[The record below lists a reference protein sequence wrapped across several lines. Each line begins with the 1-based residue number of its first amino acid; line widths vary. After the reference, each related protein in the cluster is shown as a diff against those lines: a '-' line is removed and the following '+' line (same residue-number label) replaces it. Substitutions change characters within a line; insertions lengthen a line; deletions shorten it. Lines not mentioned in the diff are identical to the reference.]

1 MAHDYEKR
9 RAGAVLA
16 SPLPTAANIEK
27 LGAYYSAL
35 GVAIVAS
42 TQETRLDQEKFE
54 QGMTTQ
60 QYIDQI
66 KVNKDPF
73 VAIYDAV
80 QVPADALSL
89 FNELSEPLKLA
100 VFTADWCGDAMS
112 TTPVILKL
120 ADSTPNISLQV
131 FNRDDEL
138 ELSNS
143 LLPEHRAGTVPLFV
157 VMDQE
162 MQQMV
167 RFIETANT
175 LVPDIDAMDAAI
187 NEETA
192 GLDEAEQRR
201 AKRGRRTSYRVERA
215 QAWGEVI
222 LKEFG
227 GLVADALAAGQGDL
241 PLEGG
246 TKWPPED

>member
-1 MAHDYEKR
+1 M
-9 RAGAVLA
+9 
-16 SPLPTAANIEK
+16 
-27 LGAYYSAL
+27 
-35 GVAIVAS
+35 AS
-42 TQETRLDQEKFE
+42 TQGTQLTQEKFD

-73 VAIYDAV
+73 VSIYEAV
-80 QVPADALSL
+80 QVPSESLNL
-89 FNELSEPLKLA
+89 FNGLSEPIKLA

-120 ADSTPNISLQV
+120 ADSIPNIALQV

-143 LLPEHRAGTVPLFV
+143 LLPEHRAGTVPIFV

-162 MQQMV
+162 MNQKV
-167 RFIETANT
+167 RFIETANN
-175 LVPDIDAMDAAI
+175 LVPSIDAMDGAI
-187 NEETA
+187 DQETA
-192 GLDEAEQRR
+192 GMDEAEARR
-201 AKRGRRTSYRVERA
+201 AKRGRRNAYRVEHA
-215 QAWGEVI
+215 QEWGEVI

-227 GLVADALAAGQGDL
+227 GLVADALSGNQSDL
-241 PLEGG
+241 PLLGG

>member
-1 MAHDYEKR
+1 MA
-9 RAGAVLA
+9 
-16 SPLPTAANIEK
+16 
-27 LGAYYSAL
+27 SA
-35 GVAIVAS
+35 
-42 TQETRLDQEKFE
+42 QENQLDKAKFN
-54 QGMTTQ
+54 QGMTTL

-73 VAIYDAV
+73 VKIYETFKIPD
-80 QVPADALSL
+80 DSL
-89 FNELSEPLKLA
+89 NMFNGLSEALNLA

-120 ADSTPNISLQV
+120 ADSTPNIFLQV

-143 LLPEHRAGTVPLFV
+143 LIPEHRAGTVPIFV
-157 VMDQE
+157 VMDKD

-175 LVPDIDAMDAAI
+175 LVPEIDAMDAAI
-187 NEETA
+187 DQEVA
-192 GLDEAEQRR
+192 GMDEAEARR
-201 AKRGRRTSYRVERA
+201 VKRGRRTSYRVERA
-215 QAWGEVI
+215 QEWGEVI

-227 GLVADALAAGQGDL
+227 GLVSGALDGGNL
-241 PLEGG
+241 PFEGG
-246 TKWPPED
+246 TRWPPED

>member
-1 MAHDYEKR
+1 
-9 RAGAVLA
+9 V
-16 SPLPTAANIEK
+16 AA
-27 LGAYYSAL
+27 A
-35 GVAIVAS
+35 
-42 TQETRLDQEKFE
+42 QENQLDQAKFN

-73 VAIYDAV
+73 VEIYETVKIPD
-80 QVPADALSL
+80 DSL
-89 FNELSEPLKLA
+89 NIFNGLNEPLNLA

-143 LLPEHRAGTVPLFV
+143 LIPENRAGTVPIFV
-157 VMDQE
+157 VMDKD

-187 NEETA
+187 DQEVAEM
-192 GLDEAEQRR
+192 DEAEARR

-227 GLVADALAAGQGDL
+227 GLVSDALGGGDL

>member
-1 MAHDYEKR
+1 MA
-9 RAGAVLA
+9 
-16 SPLPTAANIEK
+16 
-27 LGAYYSAL
+27 SAQK
-35 GVAIVAS
+35 
-42 TQETRLDQEKFE
+42 TQLTQEKFE

-66 KVNKDPF
+66 KVNKEPF
-73 VAIYDAV
+73 VTIYETIKISAES
-80 QVPADALSL
+80 LSL
-89 FNELSEPLKLA
+89 FDGLSEPLKLA

-143 LLPEHRAGTVPLFV
+143 FLPEHRAGTVPIFV
-157 VMDQE
+157 VLDQDMNE
-162 MQQMV
+162 V
-167 RFIETANT
+167 ARFIETAGA

-187 NEETA
+187 DQETA
-192 GLDEAEQRR
+192 GLSEDDQRQ

-215 QAWGEVI
+215 QAWGDVI
-222 LKEFG
+222 LEEFG
-227 GLVADALAAGQGDL
+227 GLVADALAGSPLDR

>member
-1 MAHDYEKR
+1 MA
-9 RAGAVLA
+9 
-16 SPLPTAANIEK
+16 
-27 LGAYYSAL
+27 SAQ
-35 GVAIVAS
+35 G
-42 TQETRLDQEKFE
+42 TQLNQEKFD

-73 VAIYDAV
+73 VTIYETV
-80 QVPADALSL
+80 QIPAESLSL
-89 FNELSEPLKLA
+89 FNGLSEPLKLA

-120 ADSTPNISLQV
+120 ADSSPNISVQV

-138 ELSNS
+138 DLSNS
-143 LLPEHRAGTVPLFV
+143 LLPEHRAGTVPIFV
-157 VMDQE
+157 VMDQ
-162 MQQMV
+162 QMNQVV
-167 RFIETANT
+167 RFIETAGS
-175 LVPDIDAMDAAI
+175 LVPDIDAMDAVI
-187 NEETA
+187 DQETA
-192 GLDEAEQRR
+192 GMSEAEQRQAR
-201 AKRGRRTSYRVERA
+201 RGRRTSFRVERA

-222 LKEFG
+222 LTEFG
-227 GLVADALAAGQGDL
+227 GLVTDALARSPQDL

>member
-1 MAHDYEKR
+1 MAF
-9 RAGAVLA
+9 
-16 SPLPTAANIEK
+16 
-27 LGAYYSAL
+27 
-35 GVAIVAS
+35 
-42 TQETRLDQEKFE
+42 TQETQLTQEKFD

-73 VAIYDAV
+73 VSIYEAV
-80 QVPADALSL
+80 QVPADSLSL
-89 FNELSEPLKLA
+89 FNGLSEPLKLA

-120 ADSTPNISLQV
+120 ADTIPNISLQV

-143 LLPEHRAGTVPLFV
+143 LLPEARAGTVPIFV
-157 VMDQE
+157 VMDQD
-162 MQQMV
+162 MNQKV

-175 LVPDIDAMDAAI
+175 LVPAIDAMDEAI
-187 NEETA
+187 DQETA
-192 GLDEAEQRR
+192 GMEEAEARR
-201 AKRGRRTSYRVERA
+201 AKRGRRNAYRVEHAR
-215 QAWGEVI
+215 AWGDVI

-227 GLVADALAAGQGDL
+227 GLVADSLVGKQEDL
-241 PLEGG
+241 PLQGG
-246 TKWPPED
+246 TKWSPED

>member
-1 MAHDYEKR
+1 MASAQENQLD
-9 RAGAVLA
+9 RA
-16 SPLPTAANIEK
+16 
-27 LGAYYSAL
+27 
-35 GVAIVAS
+35 
-42 TQETRLDQEKFE
+42 KFD

-73 VAIYDAV
+73 VEIYETV
-80 QVPADALSL
+80 KVPDDSL
-89 FNELSEPLKLA
+89 NIFNGLSEPLNLA

-143 LLPEHRAGTVPLFV
+143 LIPEHRAGTVPIFV
-157 VMDQE
+157 VMDKD
-162 MQQMV
+162 MRQMV

-187 NEETA
+187 DQEVA
-192 GLDEAEQRR
+192 DMDEAEARQAR
-201 AKRGRRTSYRVERA
+201 RGRRTSFRVERA

-227 GLVADALAAGQGDL
+227 GLVSDALSGGDL

-246 TKWPPED
+246 TKWPPEG

>member
-1 MAHDYEKR
+1 MASVQETQ
-9 RAGAVLA
+9 L
-16 SPLPTAANIEK
+16 
-27 LGAYYSAL
+27 
-35 GVAIVAS
+35 
-42 TQETRLDQEKFE
+42 TQERFD

-66 KVNKDPF
+66 KVNKEPF
-73 VAIYDAV
+73 VTIYETV
-80 QVPADALSL
+80 QVPADSLSL
-89 FNELSEPLKLA
+89 FNGLSEPLKLA

-138 ELSNS
+138 ELSDS
-143 LLPEHRAGTVPLFV
+143 FLPEHRAGTVPIFV
-157 VMDQE
+157 VMDRDMNQ
-162 MQQMV
+162 V
-167 RFIETANT
+167 ARFIETAGA

-187 NEETA
+187 EQETA
-192 GLDEAEQRR
+192 GLSEAEQRQAR
-201 AKRGRRTSYRVERA
+201 RGRRTSYRVERA

-227 GLVADALAAGQGDL
+227 GLVAEALAGSPQNR

>member
-1 MAHDYEKR
+1 M
-9 RAGAVLA
+9 
-16 SPLPTAANIEK
+16 
-27 LGAYYSAL
+27 
-35 GVAIVAS
+35 AS

-73 VAIYDAV
+73 VAIYETL
-80 QVPADALSL
+80 QVPADSLRL
-89 FNELSEPLKLA
+89 FNGLSEPLKLA

-120 ADSTPNISLQV
+120 ADSTPNISLHV

-143 LLPEHRAGTVPLFV
+143 LLPEHRSGTVPIFV

-162 MQQMV
+162 MHQMV

-187 NEETA
+187 DEEMS
-192 GLDEAEQRR
+192 GLDEAEQRSV
-201 AKRGRRTSYRVERA
+201 KRGRRTSYRVERA

-227 GLVADALAAGQGDL
+227 GLVADALAAGNGDL

-246 TKWPPED
+246 TKWPPGD

>member
-1 MAHDYEKR
+1 MAS
-9 RAGAVLA
+9 AQV
-16 SPLPTAANIEK
+16 TK
-27 LGAYYSAL
+27 L
-35 GVAIVAS
+35 
-42 TQETRLDQEKFE
+42 TQEKFD

-66 KVNKDPF
+66 KVNKEPF
-73 VAIYDAV
+73 VTIYETV
-80 QVPADALSL
+80 QVPAESLDL
-89 FNELSEPLKLA
+89 FNGLSEPLRLA

-143 LLPEHRAGTVPLFV
+143 FLPEHRAGTVPIFV
-157 VMDQE
+157 VMDQ
-162 MQQMV
+162 QMNQVV
-167 RFIETANT
+167 RFIETAGA
-175 LVPDIDAMDAAI
+175 LVPDIDSMDAAI
-187 NEETA
+187 DQETA
-192 GLDEAEQRR
+192 GLDEAAQRQ

-215 QAWGEVI
+215 QQWGDVI
-222 LKEFG
+222 FKEFG
-227 GLVADALAAGQGDL
+227 GLVQDALALSPQDL
-241 PLEGG
+241 PVEGG

>member
-1 MAHDYEKR
+1 M
-9 RAGAVLA
+9 
-16 SPLPTAANIEK
+16 
-27 LGAYYSAL
+27 
-35 GVAIVAS
+35 AS
-42 TQETRLDQEKFE
+42 TQETRLDQDKFE

-60 QYIDQI
+60 QYIEQI

-80 QVPADALSL
+80 QVPDEALGL
-89 FNELSEPLKLA
+89 FNGLSEPLKLA

-143 LLPEHRAGTVPLFV
+143 LLPEHRAGTVPIFV
-157 VMDQE
+157 LMDQD
-162 MQQMV
+162 MNQMV

-187 NEETA
+187 DEETA
-192 GLDEAEQRR
+192 GMDEAEQRR
-201 AKRGRRTSYRVERA
+201 AKRGWRTSYRVERA

-227 GLVADALAAGQGDL
+227 GLVSEALAAGQDSL
-241 PLEGG
+241 PVEGG

>member
-1 MAHDYEKR
+1 MTSK
-9 RAGAVLA
+9 
-16 SPLPTAANIEK
+16 
-27 LGAYYSAL
+27 
-35 GVAIVAS
+35 
-42 TQETRLDQEKFE
+42 QETQLTRDKFD

-73 VAIYDAV
+73 VAIYETL
-80 QVPADALSL
+80 QVPAESLSL
-89 FNELSEPLKLA
+89 FNGLSEPLKLA

-120 ADSTPNISLQV
+120 ADSTPNLSVQV

-143 LLPEHRAGTVPLFV
+143 LLPEHRAGTVPIFV
-157 VMDQE
+157 VMDQD
-162 MQQMV
+162 MNQVV
-167 RFIETANT
+167 RFIETANS

-187 NEETA
+187 DQETA
-192 GLDEAEQRR
+192 GMDEAEQRQ
-201 AKRGRRTSYRVERA
+201 AKRGRRTSFRVERA

-227 GLVADALAAGQGDL
+227 GLVAEALAGSPQDR

-246 TKWPPED
+246 TKWPPEG

>member
-1 MAHDYEKR
+1 
-9 RAGAVLA
+9 
-16 SPLPTAANIEK
+16 
-27 LGAYYSAL
+27 
-35 GVAIVAS
+35 
-42 TQETRLDQEKFE
+42 
-54 QGMTTQ
+54 MTTQ
-60 QYIDQI
+60 QYIEQI

-80 QVPADALSL
+80 QVPDESLDL
-89 FNELSEPLKLA
+89 FNSLSEPLKLA

-143 LLPEHRAGTVPLFV
+143 LLPEHRAGTVPIFV
-157 VMDQE
+157 LMDQD
-162 MQQMV
+162 MNQMV

-187 NEETA
+187 DEETA
-192 GLDEAEQRR
+192 GMDEVEQRR

-227 GLVADALAAGQGDL
+227 GLVSEALAAGQDSL
-241 PLEGG
+241 PVEGG

>member
-1 MAHDYEKR
+1 MASVQK
-9 RAGAVLA
+9 
-16 SPLPTAANIEK
+16 
-27 LGAYYSAL
+27 
-35 GVAIVAS
+35 
-42 TQETRLDQEKFE
+42 TQFTQEKFE
-54 QGMTTQ
+54 QGMTTR

-66 KVNKDPF
+66 KVNKEPF
-73 VAIYDAV
+73 VTIYEAV
-80 QVPADALSL
+80 QISADSLSL
-89 FNELSEPLKLA
+89 FDGLSEPLKLA

-120 ADSTPNISLQV
+120 ADSTPNLSVQV

-143 LLPEHRAGTVPLFV
+143 FLPEHRAGTVPIFV
-157 VMDQE
+157 VLDQD
-162 MQQMV
+162 MNQV
-167 RFIETANT
+167 ARFIETAGT

-187 NEETA
+187 DQETA
-192 GLDEAEQRR
+192 GLSEDEQRQAR
-201 AKRGRRTSYRVERA
+201 RGRRTSYRVERA
-215 QAWGEVI
+215 QAWGDVI

-227 GLVADALAAGQGDL
+227 GLVAEALAGSPLDR

>member
-1 MAHDYEKR
+1 M
-9 RAGAVLA
+9 
-16 SPLPTAANIEK
+16 
-27 LGAYYSAL
+27 
-35 GVAIVAS
+35 GVAVVAS

-73 VAIYDAV
+73 VAIYETL
-80 QVPADALSL
+80 QVPADSLRL
-89 FNELSEPLKLA
+89 FNGLSEPLKLA

-120 ADSTPNISLQV
+120 ADSTPNISLHV

-143 LLPEHRAGTVPLFV
+143 LLPEHRSGTVPIFV

-162 MQQMV
+162 MHQMV

-187 NEETA
+187 DEETS
-192 GLDEAEQRR
+192 GLDEAEQRSV
-201 AKRGRRTSYRVERA
+201 KRGRRTSYRVERA

-227 GLVADALAAGQGDL
+227 GLVADALAAGNGDL

-246 TKWPPED
+246 TKWPPGD

>member
-1 MAHDYEKR
+1 V
-9 RAGAVLA
+9 AV
-16 SPLPTAANIEK
+16 
-27 LGAYYSAL
+27 
-35 GVAIVAS
+35 VAF
-42 TQETRLDQEKFE
+42 TQETQLTQEKFD

-73 VAIYDAV
+73 VSIYEAV
-80 QVPADALSL
+80 QVPADSLSL
-89 FNELSEPLKLA
+89 FNGLSEPLKLA

-120 ADSTPNISLQV
+120 ADTIPNISLQV

-143 LLPEHRAGTVPLFV
+143 LLPEARAGTVPIFV
-157 VMDQE
+157 VMDQD
-162 MQQMV
+162 MNQKV

-175 LVPDIDAMDAAI
+175 LVPAIDAMDEAI
-187 NEETA
+187 DQETA
-192 GLDEAEQRR
+192 GMEEVEARR
-201 AKRGRRTSYRVERA
+201 AKRGRRNAYRVEHAR
-215 QAWGEVI
+215 AWGDVI

-227 GLVADALAAGQGDL
+227 GLVADSLVGKQEDL
-241 PLEGG
+241 PLQGG
-246 TKWPPED
+246 TKWSPEV

>member
-1 MAHDYEKR
+1 MA
-9 RAGAVLA
+9 
-16 SPLPTAANIEK
+16 
-27 LGAYYSAL
+27 SA
-35 GVAIVAS
+35 
-42 TQETRLDQEKFE
+42 QENQLDQAKFN

-73 VAIYDAV
+73 VEIYQTVKIPD
-80 QVPADALSL
+80 DSL
-89 FNELSEPLKLA
+89 NIFNRLSEPLNLA

-120 ADSTPNISLQV
+120 ADSTPNIFLQV

-143 LLPEHRAGTVPLFV
+143 LIPEHRAGTVPIFV
-157 VMDQE
+157 VMDKD

-175 LVPDIDAMDAAI
+175 LVPEIDAMDAAI
-187 NEETA
+187 DQEVE
-192 GLDEAEQRR
+192 GIDEGEARR
-201 AKRGRRTSYRVERA
+201 VKRGRRTSYRVERA

-227 GLVADALAAGQGDL
+227 GLVSDALGGGDL
-241 PLEGG
+241 PFEGG

>member
-1 MAHDYEKR
+1 MA
-9 RAGAVLA
+9 
-16 SPLPTAANIEK
+16 
-27 LGAYYSAL
+27 SA
-35 GVAIVAS
+35 
-42 TQETRLDQEKFE
+42 QENQLDKAKFN
-54 QGMTTQ
+54 QGMTTL

-73 VAIYDAV
+73 VKIYETVKIPD
-80 QVPADALSL
+80 DSL
-89 FNELSEPLKLA
+89 NMFNELSEPLNLA

-120 ADSTPNISLQV
+120 ADSTSNIFLQV

-143 LLPEHRAGTVPLFV
+143 LIPEHRAGTVPIFV
-157 VMDQE
+157 VMDKD

-175 LVPDIDAMDAAI
+175 LVPEIDAMDAAI
-187 NEETA
+187 DQEVE
-192 GLDEAEQRR
+192 GVDEGEARR
-201 AKRGRRTSYRVERA
+201 VKRGRRTSYRVERA

-227 GLVADALAAGQGDL
+227 GLVSDALGGGDL
-241 PLEGG
+241 PFEGG

>member
-1 MAHDYEKR
+1 M
-9 RAGAVLA
+9 
-16 SPLPTAANIEK
+16 
-27 LGAYYSAL
+27 
-35 GVAIVAS
+35 AS

-73 VAIYDAV
+73 VAIYETL
-80 QVPADALSL
+80 QVPADSLRL
-89 FNELSEPLKLA
+89 FNGLSEPLKLA

-120 ADSTPNISLQV
+120 ADSTPNISLHV

-143 LLPEHRAGTVPLFV
+143 LLPEHRSGTVPIFV

-162 MQQMV
+162 MHQMV

-187 NEETA
+187 DEETS
-192 GLDEAEQRR
+192 GLDEAEQRSV
-201 AKRGRRTSYRVERA
+201 KRGRRTSYRVERA

-227 GLVADALAAGQGDL
+227 GLVADALGAGNGDL

-246 TKWPPED
+246 TKWPPGD

>member
-1 MAHDYEKR
+1 M
-9 RAGAVLA
+9 
-16 SPLPTAANIEK
+16 
-27 LGAYYSAL
+27 
-35 GVAIVAS
+35 AS
-42 TQETRLDQEKFE
+42 TQETRLDQDRFEK
-54 QGMTTQ
+54 GMTTQ

-80 QVPADALSL
+80 QIPADSLSL
-89 FNELSEPLKLA
+89 FNGLSEPLKLA

-143 LLPEHRAGTVPLFV
+143 LLPEHRAGTVPIFV
-157 VMDQE
+157 LMDQE
-162 MQQMV
+162 MHQMV

-175 LVPDIDAMDAAI
+175 LVPYIDAMDAAI
-187 NEETA
+187 DEETA

-201 AKRGRRTSYRVERA
+201 VKRGRRTSYRVEHA

-227 GLVADALAAGQGDL
+227 GLVSDALASDHGDL

>member
-1 MAHDYEKR
+1 MASVQQT
-9 RAGAVLA
+9 GL
-16 SPLPTAANIEK
+16 T
-27 LGAYYSAL
+27 
-35 GVAIVAS
+35 
-42 TQETRLDQEKFE
+42 QEKFD

-73 VAIYDAV
+73 VAIYEAV
-80 QVPADALSL
+80 QIPAGPLGL
-89 FNELSEPLKLA
+89 FNGLSEPLKLA

-120 ADSTPNISLQV
+120 ADSTPNLSVQV

-138 ELSNS
+138 DLSNS
-143 LLPEHRAGTVPLFV
+143 LLPEHRAGTVPIFV

-162 MQQMV
+162 MNQVV

-175 LVPDIDAMDAAI
+175 LVPQIDAMDADI
-187 NEETA
+187 DRETA
-192 GLDEAEQRR
+192 GLSEAEQRQ
-201 AKRGRRTSYRVERA
+201 AKRGRRTSFRVEHA

-222 LKEFG
+222 LEEFS
-227 GLVADALAAGQGDL
+227 GLVTDALAMSPQER

>member
-1 MAHDYEKR
+1 MA
-9 RAGAVLA
+9 
-16 SPLPTAANIEK
+16 
-27 LGAYYSAL
+27 SA
-35 GVAIVAS
+35 
-42 TQETRLDQEKFE
+42 QENQLDQAKFN

-73 VAIYDAV
+73 VEIYETVKIPD
-80 QVPADALSL
+80 DSL
-89 FNELSEPLKLA
+89 NIFSGLSEPLNLA

-120 ADSTPNISLQV
+120 ADSTPNIFLQV

-143 LLPEHRAGTVPLFV
+143 LIPEHRAGTVPIFV
-157 VMDQE
+157 VMDKD

-167 RFIETANT
+167 RFIETANS
-175 LVPDIDAMDAAI
+175 LVPEIDAMDAAI
-187 NEETA
+187 DQEVE
-192 GLDEAEQRR
+192 GIDEGEARR
-201 AKRGRRTSYRVERA
+201 VKRGRRTSYRVERA

-227 GLVADALAAGQGDL
+227 GLVSDSLGGGDL

>member
-1 MAHDYEKR
+1 MA
-9 RAGAVLA
+9 
-16 SPLPTAANIEK
+16 
-27 LGAYYSAL
+27 SA
-35 GVAIVAS
+35 
-42 TQETRLDQEKFE
+42 QESQLDKAKFN
-54 QGMTTQ
+54 QGMTTL

-73 VAIYDAV
+73 VRIYETVKIPD
-80 QVPADALSL
+80 DSL
-89 FNELSEPLKLA
+89 NMFNGLSEPLNLA

-120 ADSTPNISLQV
+120 ADSTSNIFLQV

-143 LLPEHRAGTVPLFV
+143 LIPEHRAGTVPIFV
-157 VMDQE
+157 VMDKD

-175 LVPDIDAMDAAI
+175 LVPEIDAMDAAI
-187 NEETA
+187 DQEVA
-192 GLDEAEQRR
+192 GMDEAEARR
-201 AKRGRRTSYRVERA
+201 VKRGRRTSYRVERA
-215 QAWGEVI
+215 QEWGEVI

-227 GLVADALAAGQGDL
+227 GLVSGALDGGQL
-241 PLEGG
+241 PFEGG

>member
-1 MAHDYEKR
+1 MA
-9 RAGAVLA
+9 
-16 SPLPTAANIEK
+16 
-27 LGAYYSAL
+27 SA
-35 GVAIVAS
+35 
-42 TQETRLDQEKFE
+42 QENQLDKAKFN
-54 QGMTTQ
+54 QGMTTL

-73 VAIYDAV
+73 VKIYETV
-80 QVPADALSL
+80 KVPDDSL
-89 FNELSEPLKLA
+89 NMFNGLSEPLNLA

-120 ADSTPNISLQV
+120 ADSTPNIFLQV

-143 LLPEHRAGTVPLFV
+143 LIPEHRAGTVPIFV
-157 VMDQE
+157 VMDKD

-175 LVPDIDAMDAAI
+175 LVPEINAMDAAI
-187 NEETA
+187 DQEVA
-192 GLDEAEQRR
+192 GMDEVEARR
-201 AKRGRRTSYRVERA
+201 VKRGRRTFYRVERA

-227 GLVADALAAGQGDL
+227 GLVSGALDGGNL
-241 PLEGG
+241 PFEGG

>member
-1 MAHDYEKR
+1 M
-9 RAGAVLA
+9 
-16 SPLPTAANIEK
+16 
-27 LGAYYSAL
+27 
-35 GVAIVAS
+35 AS
-42 TQETRLDQEKFE
+42 TQETRLDQDKFE

-80 QVPADALSL
+80 QVSDEALGL
-89 FNELSEPLKLA
+89 FNGLSEPLKLA

-143 LLPEHRAGTVPLFV
+143 LLPEHRAGTVPIFV
-157 VMDQE
+157 LMDQD
-162 MQQMV
+162 MNQMV

-187 NEETA
+187 DEETA
-192 GLDEAEQRR
+192 GMDEAEQRR

-227 GLVADALAAGQGDL
+227 GLVSEALAAGQDSL
-241 PLEGG
+241 PVEGG

>member
-1 MAHDYEKR
+1 M
-9 RAGAVLA
+9 
-16 SPLPTAANIEK
+16 T
-27 LGAYYSAL
+27 SA
-35 GVAIVAS
+35 
-42 TQETRLDQEKFE
+42 QESQLDKAKFN
-54 QGMTTQ
+54 QGMTTL

-73 VAIYDAV
+73 VKIYETVKIPD
-80 QVPADALSL
+80 DSL
-89 FNELSEPLKLA
+89 NMFNELSEPLNLA

-120 ADSTPNISLQV
+120 ADSTPNIFLQV

-143 LLPEHRAGTVPLFV
+143 LIPEHRAGTVPIFV
-157 VMDQE
+157 VMDKD

-175 LVPDIDAMDAAI
+175 LVPEIDAMDAAI
-187 NEETA
+187 DQEVA
-192 GLDEAEQRR
+192 GMDEAEARR
-201 AKRGRRTSYRVERA
+201 VKRGRRTSYRVERA
-215 QAWGEVI
+215 QEWGEVI

-227 GLVADALAAGQGDL
+227 GLVSGALDGGQL
-241 PLEGG
+241 PFEGG